1 MLTSGIYFKN
11 FKKKKKTNGSQVKKK
26 LLLLFKEKNYILD
39 SLKKKLQR

>member
-1 MLTSGIYFKN
+1 MLTSGIYLKIL
-11 FKKKKKTNGSQVKKK
+11 KKIKRQMALQVKKK